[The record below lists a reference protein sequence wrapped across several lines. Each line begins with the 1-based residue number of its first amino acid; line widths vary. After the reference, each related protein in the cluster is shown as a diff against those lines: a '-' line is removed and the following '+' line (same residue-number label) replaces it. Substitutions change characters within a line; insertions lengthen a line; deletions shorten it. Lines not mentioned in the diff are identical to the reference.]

1 VLLMRGA
8 PSPARRNQCSRK
20 NCSEADVLLVR
31 SGKSSCESRSYSE
44 VGSPCARWK
53 LLGRAYRRN
62 SSEGLLV
69 RGGNF
74 SEGLVRGTP
83 WKSFSCEAETPQKAF
98 SCEVKESHASE
109 STPRNSYVTEKQLQ
123 QMKFLL
129 RNITFLT

>member
-1 VLLMRGA
+1 
-8 PSPARRNQCSRK
+8 
-20 NCSEADVLLVR
+20 
-31 SGKSSCESRSYSE
+31 
-44 VGSPCARWK
+44 
-53 LLGRAYRRN
+53 
-62 SSEGLLV
+62 V